1 MKRVLVSGYYGFGN
15 AGDEAILAAL
25 VEGLTGLVPEVRI
38 SVLSGSP
45 AETAALHG
53 VEAIGRMDVVR
64 IARAVATSDLVVS
77 GGGSLLQDVTSQ
89 RNIPYYLGVVAL
101 ARMLRRPVMLYAQ
114 GVGPVT
120 RRPGRWLIPRVL
132 NGVRHV
138 TVRDAESLA
147 LLREL
152 GVVRPPAE
160 VTADASLALEPAP
173 GFDAR
178 AALLAEGIDPERR
191 PIIGLALRAWHEGAG
206 AAGLAEVA
214 DALAAETGGQVLFL
228 PMQLPDDVA
237 LSRAVLARMARPGG
251 VLLAR
256 RRHPREML
264 ALISALDLVVGMRL
278 HALIFAAA
286 VGVPVLGL
294 SYDPKI
300 DSFLRTLEWDSGL
313 TLQEAIAGEVAARAR
328 AALERRPELVA
339 HLARRVPPLRESAR
353 RNNVLA
359 AELLRTPSLHAMTS
373 RED

>member
-1 MKRVLVSGYYGFGN
+1 MKRVLISGYYGFGN

-38 SVLSGSP
+38 SVISGSP
-45 AETAALHG
+45 VETAALHG
-53 VEAIGRMDVVR
+53 VEAIGRMDVAR
-64 IARAVATSDLVVS
+64 IARAVATSDMVVS

-89 RNIPYYLGVVAL
+89 RNIPYYLGIIAL
-101 ARMLRRPVMLYAQ
+101 ARVLRRPVMLYAQ

-132 NGVRHV
+132 NGVRQI

-160 VTADASLALEPAP
+160 VTADASLALEPDP

-191 PIIGLALRAWHEGAG
+191 PIIGLALRSWHEGADV
-206 AAGLAEVA
+206 AVLAEAA
-214 DALAAETGGQVLFL
+214 DALAAETAAQVVFI

-237 LSRAVLARMARPGG
+237 VSRAVLARMTRPGG
-251 VLLAR
+251 AVLAR
-256 RRHPREML
+256 RHHPREML
-264 ALISALDLVVGMRL
+264 ALINALDLVVGMRL

-286 VGVPVLGL
+286 VGVPMLGL

-300 DSFLRTLEWDSGL
+300 DSFLRTLEWDSGMSL
-313 TLQEAIAGEVAARAR
+313 VEATAGEMAARVR
-328 AALERRPELVA
+328 SALERRSELAA

-359 AELLRTPSLHAMTS
+359 AELLRTSSLHELTS
-373 RED
+373 R